1 MHASV
6 VFFPPSYLWT
16 QPRSESD
23 CMRLADPICVVHKQ
37 AMDVPGPSAIS
48 VPRPM
53 RMPEFDPTSSGPR
66 HSGSLEPHS
75 LLLQRGPKRIRDL
88 WTAAHLPQM
97 AMDSSQ
103 ASPLLV
109 TMSYILPEFQY
120 YRHATECHGS
130 GRILCSTSSHL
141 SGALFTQSQ
150 MIIIECFLIIDTKR
164 CPAP

>member
-6 VFFPPSYLWT
+6 VFFPPPSYLWT

-23 CMRLADPICVVHKQ
+23 CMRLADPICVMHIQ
-37 AMDVPGPSAIS
+37 AMDVPGPSANS

-53 RMPEFDPTSSGPR
+53 RMPDFNPTSSGSR

-88 WTAAHLPQM
+88 WTAAHLPQT
-97 AMDSSQ
+97 ATDSSQ

-120 YRHATECHGS
+120 YRHATECHGFWEDS
-130 GRILCSTSSHL
+130 VLDIITSLGRLVHTIPDDHHRMFSHH
-141 SGALFTQSQ
+141 
-150 MIIIECFLIIDTKR
+150 R
-164 CPAP
+164 H